1 MILVN
6 DRNIVREISKILH
19 EGDDLESMLQIVLEK
34 MLEVTGFLAGW
45 VFLLDGKKHSLVAYH
60 QIPEGLSYQNNSP
73 LCKGSCWC
81 IEKCMNGR
89 LHNAVNMIECQR
101 LERVEENNWGSTC
114 DITHHATIPIRAGSE
129 VYGLINVA
137 SPKKNHFT
145 SRELEILETIA
156 LQVGAT
162 VSRIRHFEREQ
173 EQRTE
178 LALYEERNRLAR
190 DLHDSV
196 NQLLFSITLLS
207 KGLQARTQDESL
219 KEPLEDIQNLSNEA
233 LKEMGKLIWQLRPE
247 GLEQGLMAAI
257 KKYGELIQVDVEI
270 ELQGILDLPKRV
282 EECLWRIAQEALN
295 NVKKHSGSDHV
306 KILFSVQDRVTMVI
320 QDFGQGFNPKNTSN
334 TSSFGLKTMR
344 ERIEQAGGSL
354 ILESSVGNG
363 TTITVKI

>member
-1 MILVN
+1 MIVMN

-45 VFLLDGKKHSLVAYH
+45 VFLLDGKNHSLVAHH
-60 QIPEGLSYQNNSP
+60 QIPEGLSYQDNSP

-101 LERVEENNWGSTC
+101 LERVEENDWGSTC
-114 DITHHATIPIRAGSE
+114 GITHHATIPIRAGSE
-129 VYGLINVA
+129 IYGLINVA
-137 SPKKNHFT
+137 SPEKDHFT
-145 SRELEILETIA
+145 SQELEILETIA

-162 VSRIRHFEREQ
+162 VSRIRHFEKEQ

-196 NQLLFSITLLS
+196 NQMLFSITLLS
-207 KGLQARTQDESL
+207 KGLQARIQEESL
-219 KEPLEDIQNLSNEA
+219 IDPLQEIQTLSNEA
-233 LKEMGKLIWQLRPE
+233 LIEMRKLIWQLRPD

-257 KKYGELIQVDVEI
+257 KKYSELINLEVEF
-270 ELQGILDLPKRV
+270 ELKGILDLPKRV
-282 EECLWRIAQEALN
+282 EECLWRVAQEALN
-295 NVKKHSGSDHV
+295 NVKKHSGSEYV
-306 KILFSVQDRVTMVI
+306 KIRFERQEHVTMVI
-320 QDFGQGFNPKNTSN
+320 QDFGKGFDQENAIDT
-334 TSSFGLKTMR
+334 TRYGLKTMR
-344 ERIEQAGGSL
+344 ERVEQVEGSFE
-354 ILESSVGNG
+354 ICSSEGNS
-363 TTITVKI
+363 TTITVTI